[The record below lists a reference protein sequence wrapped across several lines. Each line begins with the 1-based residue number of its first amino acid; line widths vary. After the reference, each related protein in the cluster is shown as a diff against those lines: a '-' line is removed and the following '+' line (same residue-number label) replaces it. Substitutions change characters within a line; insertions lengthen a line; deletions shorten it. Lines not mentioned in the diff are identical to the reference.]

1 MRLEDPPGP
10 VGIPLIGNMLE
21 FRKDRMAFLI
31 RAARTYGDVVHFR
44 PGPFHAYLLNHPDHI
59 RDVLV
64 GRPAK
69 FLKNRIQGWMVKPLL
84 GKGMIISNG
93 EDHRRQRRAAQPAF
107 APKRIDGY
115 CGMFVR
121 HAEEAMKAWGT
132 GGEYDI
138 DTEMLRLAMKNL
150 CEALFNANTADISKR
165 AEEALPIAIELLTKD
180 SELWV
185 PLPSWLPTRHN
196 RKKKEVI
203 RGLTDIALSFADD
216 WRKSGVDRGDLLSM
230 LMLARDEKGCPIA
243 QAELRDHLVTM
254 FAAGYETTAF
264 TLIWAWILIAQHPSV
279 EAALHAELDRV
290 LGGRAP
296 TAEDLP
302 KLTYTSMV
310 LKETL
315 RLYPAAWVLAL
326 REPVEDVAIGGY
338 RIRKGSFLF
347 ISPYIIQ
354 RDPRYFDDPERFDPE
369 RFSPN
374 AEKEIPRGAYLPFG
388 IGPRVCIG
396 QSFSQTEALLV
407 LATLAQHYRVSV
419 KPGQRLDPWGGL
431 ALRPPA
437 GVRVRITPRTSGA
450 RAATETISSAPA

>member
-10 VGIPLIGNMLE
+10 KGAPLIGNMLE
-21 FRKDRMAFLI
+21 FRKDRMAFLM
-31 RAARTYGDVVHFR
+31 RAARTHGDVVHFR

-64 GRPAK
+64 TRPAM
-69 FLKNRIQGWMVKPLL
+69 FPKNRIQGWLVEPLL

-93 EDHRRQRRAAQPAF
+93 EDHKRQRRAAQPAF

-115 CGMFVR
+115 CEMFVR
-121 HAEEAMKAWGT
+121 HAQEAMEAWGS

-138 DTEMLRLAMKNL
+138 DSEMLRLAMKNL
-150 CEALFNANTADISKR
+150 CEALFNADATGISRR

-180 SELWV
+180 SDLWL

-196 RKKKEVI
+196 RKKGEVI
-203 RGLTDIALSFADD
+203 RTLTDIALKFAED
-216 WRKSGVDRGDLLSM
+216 WRRAGVDRGDLLSM
-230 LMLARDEKGCPIA
+230 LMLARDEKGRPIE

-279 EAALHAELDRV
+279 EAALHEELDRV

-296 TAEDLP
+296 TVEDLP
-302 KLTYTSMV
+302 KLTYASMV

-326 REPVEDVAIGGY
+326 REPAEDVEMGGY
-338 RIRKGSFLF
+338 RLRKGGFLF

-354 RDPRYFDDPERFDPE
+354 RDPRFFADPERFLPE
-369 RFSPN
+369 RFTPG
-374 AEKEIPRGAYLPFG
+374 AEREIPRGAYLPFG
-388 IGPRVCIG
+388 LGPRVCIG
-396 QSFSQTEALLV
+396 QSFSSTEALLV
-407 LATLAQHYRVSV
+407 LATLAQRYRVSLI
-419 KPGQRLDPWGGL
+419 PGQRLDPWGGL

-437 GVRVRITPRTSGA
+437 GVRVRITPRTA
-450 RAATETISSAPA
+450 RERIVAQAMQSS